1 MDKKRPASMLIS
13 AILASIIFI
22 IIANSFMNFWGNSFT
37 TLTAAKTATQA
48 QAYSDII
55 SEKKK
60 LEGIEAEEVTTKTK
74 LSEITGNKADDEWFY
89 TYEIEN
95 EMEDDD
101 GNIFKVASIKI
112 YKDDEIGPRYS
123 TEIPLSSL
131 GSNLGEF
138 GSNDKGYYWKLP
150 NGLIFQWGDNTG
162 QQSQYSKKIYSFP
175 IPYKSNVFMIA
186 TEPKGYI
193 GVKANKTAHSASVE
207 NLKQFSLYVG
217 EYRNM
222 YWFAIGN

>member
-1 MDKKRPASMLIS
+1 MDSNRILI
-13 AILASIIFI
+13 
-22 IIANSFMNFWGNSFT
+22 
-37 TLTAAKTATQA
+37 
-48 QAYSDII
+48 
-55 SEKKK
+55 
-60 LEGIEAEEVTTKTK
+60 
-74 LSEITGNKADDEWFY
+74 
-89 TYEIEN
+89 
-95 EMEDDD
+95 
-101 GNIFKVASIKI
+101 
-112 YKDDEIGPRYS
+112 
-123 TEIPLSSL
+123 SL

-193 GVKANKTAHSASVE
+193 GVQANKTAHSASVE

>member
-1 MDKKRPASMLIS
+1 M
-13 AILASIIFI
+13 
-22 IIANSFMNFWGNSFT
+22 
-37 TLTAAKTATQA
+37 
-48 QAYSDII
+48 
-55 SEKKK
+55 
-60 LEGIEAEEVTTKTK
+60 
-74 LSEITGNKADDEWFY
+74 
-89 TYEIEN
+89 
-95 EMEDDD
+95 
-101 GNIFKVASIKI
+101 
-112 YKDDEIGPRYS
+112 
-123 TEIPLSSL
+123 
-131 GSNLGEF
+131 
-138 GSNDKGYYWKLP
+138 
-150 NGLIFQWGDNTG
+150 FQWGDNTG